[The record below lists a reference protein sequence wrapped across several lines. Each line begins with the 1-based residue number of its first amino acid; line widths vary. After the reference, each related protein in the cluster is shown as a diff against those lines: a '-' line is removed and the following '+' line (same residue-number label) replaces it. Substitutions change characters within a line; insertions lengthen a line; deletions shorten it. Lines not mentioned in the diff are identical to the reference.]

1 MPHSSF
7 RRDWITKPIFR
18 MAQHALPRLSDTE
31 REAIEAGDVWWDADL
46 FTGNLDW
53 TKLLAFAPAK
63 LSAEEQQFLAGPV
76 EELCRMIDDW
86 KINWDLHDL
95 PPEVWDFLKSRKFFA
110 MIIPKAYGG
119 LGFSAYAHSEVIRK
133 LSTRSIC
140 VACTAMVPNSLG
152 PGELLM
158 QFGTKAQQDYW
169 LPRLARGEEIPCF
182 GLTSPEAGS
191 DAASMID
198 SGVVCRGTYQ
208 GSEVLGIRLNWHK
221 RYITLGPI
229 ATVLGLAFKLH
240 DPDHLIGNKDDIG
253 ITLALVPTQLPGIS
267 IGRRHL
273 PALHVFQNGPN
284 WGHDVFIPMDNVI
297 GGVDQV
303 GKGWKMLMSAL
314 AAGRGISLPSLSAAG
329 AAFCAH
335 VTGAYARIR
344 EQFHVPIAKFEAI
357 QERLGRIAAT
367 AYLLDAAR
375 RMTCAALDDGHHPA
389 VVTAI
394 MKEQATERLR
404 IAVNDAMDVHGGKG
418 IIEGPLNY
426 LGSLYRGVPIAITVE
441 GANIV
446 TRSLIQ
452 FGQGA
457 IRCHPYLLKEMQA
470 LEDEDRARGLDAF
483 DAAFWGHV
491 GHSLANTLR
500 AWGRAWTGGLMAPAP
515 EAGAATP
522 FYRQLS
528 RHAAAFALAVDLAL
542 LSLGGALKRKE
553 MISARFGDILSELYL
568 SSAALKRWN
577 DEGRQA
583 DDFPLLAY
591 CLEASFATIS
601 LRFDELI
608 ANFPVRPVA
617 WLLRFIIQPLGPR
630 SRGPSDRV
638 TDACAAII
646 VTPSAVR
653 DRLTV
658 DLYHPAETEGEEAN
672 GIALVERAFAMTA
685 AVQPIR
691 DRMQTVR
698 ARDIDQALKQRTI
711 TAEEATQ
718 LKAAADAVAAAIAVD
733 DFAPEELTSRGASN
747 KGDVSSPATSQA
759 SRQSTSEQPPPH
771 QVPPFPAAAA
781 E

>member
-18 MAQHALPRLSDTE
+18 LAQRALPRLSDTE

-46 FTGNLDW
+46 FTGNPDW
-53 TKLLAFAPAK
+53 NKLLAFAPAR
-63 LSAEEQQFLAGPV
+63 LSNEERQFLSGPV
-76 EELCRMIDDW
+76 DELCRMIDDW
-86 KINWDLHDL
+86 KINWQWHDL
-95 PPEVWDFLKSRKFFA
+95 PPEVWDFLKAKKFFA
-110 MIIPKAYGG
+110 MIIPKSYGG

-133 LSTRSIC
+133 LSSRSIC
-140 VACTAMVPNSLG
+140 TACTAMVPNSLG

-198 SGVVCRGTYQ
+198 SGVVCPGTYE
-208 GSEVLGIRLNWHK
+208 GREVLGIRLNWHK

-229 ATVLGLAFKLH
+229 ATVLGLAFKLR
-240 DPDHLIGNKDDIG
+240 DPDHLIGDRDDIG
-253 ITLALVPTQLPGIS
+253 ITLALVPTHLPGIS

-273 PALHVFQNGPN
+273 PAMHVFQNGPN

-297 GGVDQV
+297 GGAEQA

-329 AAFCAH
+329 AAFSAH

-357 QERLGRIAAT
+357 EERLGRIAAT

-375 RMTCAALDDGHHPA
+375 RMTCAALDEGHHPA

-394 MKEQATERLR
+394 MKAQATERLR
-404 IAVNDAMDVHGGKG
+404 VAVGDAMDVHGGKA

-470 LEDEDRARGLDAF
+470 LEDSDRDRGLDAF
-483 DAAFWGHV
+483 DEVLWAHI
-491 GHSLANTLR
+491 GHSLANTFR
-500 AWGRAWTGGLMAPAP
+500 AWGRAWTGGLFAPAP
-515 EAGAATP
+515 DAGAATP

-528 RHAAAFALAVDLAL
+528 RHAAAFALAVDLSL
-542 LSLGGALKRKE
+542 LTLGGALKRKE

-577 DEGRQA
+577 DEGRQKE
-583 DDFPLLAY
+583 DLPLLEY
-591 CLEASFATIS
+591 CMEASFATIAA
-601 LRFDELI
+601 RFDEII

-617 WLLRFIIQPLGPR
+617 WLLRFLIQPLGAR
-630 SRGPSDRV
+630 RRGPSDIV
-638 TDACAAII
+638 TDRCAELIT
-646 VTPSAVR
+646 TPSLTR

-658 DLYHPAETEGEEAN
+658 DLFHPPETESGN
-672 GIALVERAFAMTA
+672 GVALLERAFALTV

-691 DRMQTVR
+691 DRMHTARVR
-698 ARDIDQALKQRTI
+698 DADQALKQRTI
-711 TAEEATQ
+711 TAAEAAQ

-733 DFAPEELTSRGASN
+733 DFAPEELASRGAFN
-747 KGDVSSPATSQA
+747 KEHVSSQPTSQSIPQA
-759 SRQSTSEQPPPH
+759 QP
-771 QVPPFPAAAA
+771 QAA

>member
-1 MPHSSF
+1 MPQSSF
-7 RRDWITKPIFR
+7 RRDWLTKPIFG
-18 MAQHALPRLSDTE
+18 MARHALPHLSDTE

-46 FTGNLDW
+46 FTGNPDW
-53 TKLLAFAPAK
+53 NKLLAFAPAK
-63 LSAEEQQFLAGPV
+63 LSEEEQQFLDGPV
-76 EELCRMIDDW
+76 DELCRMLNDW
-86 KINWDLHDL
+86 KINWEWHDL
-95 PPEVWDFLKSRKFFA
+95 PPEVWDFLKTRKFFA
-110 MIIPKAYGG
+110 MIIPKQYGG

-140 VACTAMVPNSLG
+140 AACTAMVPNSLG
-152 PGELLM
+152 PGELLL

-198 SGVVCRGTYQ
+198 SGVVCRGMYDGQ
-208 GSEVLGIRLNWHK
+208 EVLGIRLNWHK

-240 DPDHLIGNKDDIG
+240 DPDHLIGERDDIG
-253 ITLALVPTQLPGIS
+253 ITLALVPTHLPGIS

-297 GGVDQV
+297 GGVAQV

-329 AAFCAH
+329 AAFCANI
-335 VTGAYARIR
+335 TGAYARIR
-344 EQFHVPIAKFEAI
+344 EQFHVSISKFEAV

-367 AYLLDAAR
+367 AYQLDAAR

-394 MKEQATERLR
+394 MKSQATDRMR
-404 IAVNDAMDVHGGKG
+404 IAVNDAMDVHGGKA

-446 TRSLIQ
+446 TRALIQ

-457 IRCHPYLLKEMQA
+457 IRCHPYLLKEILA
-470 LEDEDRARGLDAF
+470 LEDTDRERGLDAF
-483 DAAFWGHV
+483 DQAFWGHV
-491 GHSLANTLR
+491 GHSLANAGR
-500 AWGRAWTGGLMAPAP
+500 AIGRAWTGGLFAPAP
-515 EAGAATP
+515 DAGAATP

-542 LSLGGALKRKE
+542 LTLGGALKRKE

-568 SSAALKRWN
+568 ASAALKRWN
-577 DEGRQA
+577 DEGRQEA
-583 DDFPLLAY
+583 DLPLLEY
-591 CLEASFATIS
+591 CVESSFATIEA
-601 LRFDELI
+601 RFDELLG
-608 ANFPVRPVA
+608 NFPVRPVA
-617 WLLRFIIQPLGPR
+617 WLLRFFIQPFGR
-630 SRGPSDRV
+630 RGRGPSDHV
-638 TDACAAII
+638 TDTCADLIT
-646 VTPSAVR
+646 TPSAAR

-658 DLYHPAETEGEEAN
+658 DLYHPTELDGSN
-672 GIALVERAFAMTA
+672 GIALVERAFTMTA
-685 AVQPIR
+685 EVQPTR
-691 DRMQTVR
+691 DRMHAARV
-698 ARDIDQALKQRTI
+698 RDIDQAVKQGTI
-711 TAEEATQ
+711 TADEAAK
-718 LKAAADAVAAAIAVD
+718 LKAVADAVAAAIAVD
-733 DFAPEELTSRGASN
+733 DFAPEELTGRGA
-747 KGDVSSPATSQA
+747 KGTGAKGEASSQATSPA
-759 SRQSTSEQPPPH
+759 PP
-771 QVPPFPAAAA
+771 VAA